1 MVTTF
6 TLKSVSKILTVNL
19 TRFIKLMHKIT
30 MNPIQ
35 LKANKQNK
43 ESKTNACQKNIKAQV
58 NKVHF
63 INVHSHLPVSMCLLR
78 STTIT
83 ANQRNFNTEK
93 SYKLKS
99 TTHCN
104 KSNTFIIVH
113 KKISISYRIISISK
127 MPYRNKTQNRSLMP

>member
-6 TLKSVSKILTVNL
+6 TLKNVSKILTVNI
-19 TRFIKLMHKIT
+19 TGFIKWMHKI
-30 MNPIQ
+30 PIL
-35 LKANKQNK
+35 LKDNNKNK

-83 ANQRNFNTEK
+83 VNQRNFNTEK

-99 TTHCN
+99 KTHCN
-104 KSNTFIIVH
+104 KSNTFITVH

-127 MPYRNKTQNRSLMP
+127 MSYQNKSQNRSLMP